1 MDTNLCRSFFSRVI
15 SLHSWMSSILHGH
28 DETKETHISA
38 SWAAFQLTF
47 YFKLWSEEGNHDST
61 VRENEIQTK
70 TARSWSFGPFH
81 RGHNTI
87 FSERE
92 KSLWWVLIAFAGPS
106 YLWII
111 TDKELGWKTLWSEIS
126 SRDPSITA
134 TRSFL
139 ETHTYRWAIQS
150 VRFKNYTLINVSKA
164 RASSPP
170 CPVYLS
176 CKDAPRR
183 RVGVE
188 MAVRSWIQMI
198 CFTYPS
204 GRKHTLRFFSSSSS
218 SSLLHLLQSLI
229 LPLYPF
235 GLCLLL
241 LTRHS
246 SHSPRC
252 LSSIAGYLLEEH
264 MNKYPCIR
272 LLRGSKGKAIEIL
285 MGASLGRDG
294 EKWGERI
301 EGSGVFW
308 CQAVQLN
315 GKKRG

>member
-1 MDTNLCRSFFSRVI
+1 M
-15 SLHSWMSSILHGH
+15 G
-28 DETKETHISA
+28 
-38 SWAAFQLTF
+38 
-47 YFKLWSEEGNHDST
+47 
-61 VRENEIQTK
+61 
-70 TARSWSFGPFH
+70 
-81 RGHNTI
+81 
-87 FSERE
+87 
-92 KSLWWVLIAFAGPS
+92 LIAFAGPS
-106 YLWII
+106 YQWII

-139 ETHTYRWAIQS
+139 ESHTYRWAIQN

-176 CKDAPRR
+176 CRDAPRR

-204 GRKHTLRFFSSSSS
+204 GRKHTLGFCLFVDGFKSRLSISVLSPFPPPPPSLSSTSFSLSFP
-218 SSLLHLLQSLI
+218 

-241 LTRHS
+241 FTRHS
-246 SHSPRC
+246 SHSPCC
-252 LSSIAGYLLEEH
+252 LSSVAAYLLEEH

-301 EGSGVFW
+301 EGSGVFLMPSSATEW
-308 CQAVQLN
+308 
-315 GKKRG
+315 KKRG